1 MPTKLLIVESSK
13 KARTIKGMLGPDFT
27 VTATSGHILEMPVD
41 GLHVD
46 LQNFT
51 PTLYLMRGKGQ
62 KVDGLRQAAATAEM
76 IYLATDLDR
85 EGEAIAQH
93 VAERLGRSAAGKVRR
108 ITFTAITE
116 ADLRAALASP
126 RSIDR
131 RLVEAQM
138 ARRVTDRLVG
148 YMVSPILWQGLSGM
162 KRLSAGRV
170 QSPALWLVVER
181 ERAIQSFVAEEWWSI
196 EAELSKQRS
205 EEARRQGGEVADE
218 KVIKFWASLFKIKGK
233 KPELKTQADAEK
245 VLADLKGADWRVQRV
260 EKGTRLRYPY
270 PPFTTDSMQQAA
282 SSQLGFNPRLTMKL
296 AQELYEGLK
305 LGEGKAVGLI
315 TYIRTD
321 SVAVAPEAQQT
332 ARAVVSKFFGESYL
346 PPQPPTYQTRDKTA
360 QEAHEAIRPV
370 DPWKTPKAIEPYL
383 TPQQYQLYRL
393 IWRRFIASQM
403 KPALYDTVTV
413 DIETMIEAS
422 PTIYLF
428 RATGSTLRF
437 AGFLKVYGVDADAEE
452 GRRRGEARRRGGEE
466 AKSSGAGEQE
476 GEGAE
481 NEVMPDLVVEDLLDL
496 YQLIPK
502 QHFTQPPQ
510 RYTEAQLIGALKKL
524 GLGRPS
530 TYATIVETL
539 KERNYAAIEQKRLY
553 PTSLGFQVCE
563 LLEKHIQM
571 VVDVG
576 FTAQMEEDLDRIARG
591 EADRLTVMREFYGPF
606 KTKVDQAMTAAA
618 AERKPAAREAKRG
631 EAKRPGTGK
640 AKALPKSEKEGQ
652 ACPQCQEGKLVVKSG
667 KFGPFLGCS
676 RYALGCHYTENIP
689 GAGGRKKRGPRR
701 KKKG

>member
-1 MPTKLLIVESSK
+1 
-13 KARTIKGMLGPDFT
+13 MLGPDFN

-41 GLHVD
+41 GLHVN
-46 LQNFT
+46 LQDFT
-51 PTLYLMRGKGQ
+51 PTLNLIRGKGQ
-62 KVDGLRQAAATAEM
+62 RIEALRQAAASAEM
-76 IYLATDLDR
+76 VFLATDMDR

-93 VAERLGRSAAGKVRR
+93 VAERLGRTATGKVSR

-116 ADLRAALASP
+116 ADLRAALAAP
-126 RSIDR
+126 RPIDR

-181 ERAIQSFVAEEWWSI
+181 ERAIRAFVPEEWWSI
-196 EAELSKQRS
+196 EAELSKK
-205 EEARRQGGEVADE
+205 EAGEQGGRGAGE
-218 KVIKFWASLFKIKGK
+218 KLIKFWASLFAIKGK
-233 KPELKTQADAEK
+233 KPELKTRADADK
-245 VLADLKGADWRVQRV
+245 VLTDLQDAEWQVQRV

-270 PPFTTDSMQQAA
+270 SPFTTDSLQQAA

-296 AQELYEGLK
+296 AQELYEGVK
-305 LGEGKAVGLI
+305 LGDGKAVGLI

-321 SVAVAPEAQQT
+321 SVAVAPQAQQA
-332 ARAVVSKFFGESYL
+332 ARAVVAKFFGEAYL
-346 PPQPPTYQTRDKTA
+346 PPRPPIYQTRDKTA

-370 DPWKTPKAIEPYL
+370 DPWKTPKAVEPYL

-403 KPALYDTVTV
+403 KPAVYDTVTV
-413 DIETMIEAS
+413 DIETLIQGS

-437 AGFLKVYGVDADAEE
+437 AGFLKVYGVDVDAEE
-452 GRRRGEARRRGGEE
+452 GRQSEEGKRRGMGQ
-466 AKSSGAGEQE
+466 SEQKK
-476 GEGAE
+476 GEGIE
-481 NEVMPDLVVEDLLDL
+481 NEAMPELAAGDPLTLHQLV
-496 YQLIPK
+496 PK
-502 QHFTQPPQ
+502 QHFTQPPS

-539 KERNYAAIEQKRLY
+539 KERKYVDLAQKRLY
-553 PTSLGFQVCE
+553 PTPLGFQVCE

-576 FTAQMEEDLDRIARG
+576 FTARMEEDLDRIARG
-591 EADRLTVMREFYGPF
+591 EADRLAVMREFYGPF
-606 KTKVDQAMTAAA
+606 EAMVEQAMTGAA
-618 AERKPAAREAKRG
+618 AERKPAARAVRSGEVKRRSAHSRG
-631 EAKRPGTGK
+631 GK
-640 AKALPKSEKEGQ
+640 SKPLPKSEKEGQ
-652 ACPQCQEGKLVVKSG
+652 VCPLCHEGTLVVKSG
-667 KFGPFLGCS
+667 KFGAFLGCS
-676 RYALGCHYTENIP
+676 RYALGCQYTENIA
-689 GAGGRKKRGPRR
+689 GAGSRKKRWPKKGQ
-701 KKKG
+701 KKKRGS

>member
-46 LQNFT
+46 LQDFT

-62 KVDGLRQAAATAEM
+62 KIDDLRQAAASAEM
-76 IYLATDLDR
+76 VYLATDLDR

-93 VAERLGRSAAGKVRR
+93 MAERLGRSAAGKVRR

-126 RSIDR
+126 RLIDR

-148 YMVSPILWQGLSGM
+148 YMVSPILWQGLSGL

-181 ERAIQSFVAEEWWSI
+181 ERAIRAFVAEEWWSI
-196 EAELSKQRS
+196 EAELSKQGS
-205 EEARRQGGEVADE
+205 EEARRRGGEEADE

-233 KPELKTQADAEK
+233 KPELKTRADAEK
-245 VLADLKGADWRVQRV
+245 VLADLKGAAWRAQRV

-321 SVAVAPEAQQT
+321 SVAVAPEAQQA

-413 DIETMIEAS
+413 DIETLIEAS
-422 PTIYLF
+422 PTLYLF

-452 GRRRGEARRRGGEE
+452 GRRGEARRRGGEE
-466 AKSSGAGEQE
+466 QE
-476 GEGAE
+476 REGIE
-481 NEVMPDLVVEDLLDL
+481 NEMMPDLAAGDPLTLH
-496 YQLIPK
+496 QLVPK

-553 PTSLGFQVCE
+553 PTPLGFQVCE

-606 KTKVDQAMTAAA
+606 KAKVDQAMTGAA
-618 AERKPAAREAKRG
+618 AERKPAAREAKREG
-631 EAKRPGTGK
+631 AKRRGVGK

-652 ACPQCQEGKLVVKSG
+652 ACPQCHEGKLVVKSG

-676 RYALGCHYTENIP
+676 RYALGCQYTENIP
-689 GAGGRKKRGPRR
+689 GIGGRKKRGPRR